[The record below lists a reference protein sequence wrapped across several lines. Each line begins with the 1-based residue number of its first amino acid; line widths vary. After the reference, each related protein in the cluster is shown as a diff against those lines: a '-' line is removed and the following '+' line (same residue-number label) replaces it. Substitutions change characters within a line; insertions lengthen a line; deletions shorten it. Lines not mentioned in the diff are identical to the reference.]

1 MELEKNT
8 LEKLELLF
16 EKYALSGQDVNSYLD
31 GLLISNYLPYWD
43 YISVD
48 TLLTL
53 QKPRTDFPDETIF
66 IIYHQITEL
75 YFKLCLHE
83 YNQIAHNGRNVL
95 PNGQDLGW
103 RDKLDVNFFI
113 ERIKRIIRYFEA
125 LTKSFEIMIN
135 GMEKE
140 QFLRFRMALLPASG
154 FQSAQYRLI
163 EMASTDLINLTDK
176 EHRHR
181 LKEKNASIEEMFEH
195 IYWKKGAIEV
205 STGKKTYTLIQFERK
220 YQEQFIQ
227 WSKYYSDKNIWQKF
241 LSLSE
246 EDRKNPELINALK
259 ELDLSINVRWPL
271 VHYKSAVRY
280 LQQDKGDIAATGGTN
295 WQKYLPPRFQKRI
308 FYPELWTEEER
319 EKWGT
324 FTDLVSAS

>member
-1 MELEKNT
+1 MEIEKST
-8 LEKLELLF
+8 MEKLELLF
-16 EKYALSGQDVNSYLD
+16 EKYSLSGQDINSYLD

-53 QKPRTDFPDETIF
+53 QKPRTDFPDEVIF
-66 IIYHQITEL
+66 IVYHQITEL

-83 YNQIAHNGRNVL
+83 YNQIAHNGRKVL

-103 RDKLDVNFFI
+103 KDKLETNFFV
-113 ERIKRIIRYFEA
+113 ERIQRIVRYFEA

-176 EHRHR
+176 EHRER
-181 LKEKNASIEEMFEH
+181 LRQIKANIEEMYEY
-195 IYWKKGAIEV
+195 IYWKKGATEV
-205 STGKKTYTLIQFERK
+205 TTGKKTYTLLQFEKK
-220 YQEQFIQ
+220 YQETFIN
-227 WSKYYSDKNIWQKF
+227 WAKYYADKNLWQKY
-241 LSLSE
+241 LSLPE
-246 EDRKNPELINALK
+246 ADKKREDVINALK
-259 ELDLSINVRWPL
+259 ELDLSVNVRWPL

-280 LQQDKGDIAATGGTN
+280 LQQDKQDVAATGGTN

-308 FYPELWTEEER
+308 FFPELWTTEEI

-324 FTDLVSAS
+324 FTEINAVS

>member
-1 MELEKNT
+1 MNIEKNT

-53 QKPRTDFPDETIF
+53 QKPRTDFPDEVIF
-66 IIYHQITEL
+66 IVYHQITEL

-83 YNQIAHNGRNVL
+83 YHQIAHNGRNVL

-103 RDKLDVNFFI
+103 KEKLDVYFLI
-113 ERIKRIIRYFEA
+113 ERVNRINRYFEA
-125 LTKSFEIMIN
+125 LTKSFEIMID

-163 EMASTDLINLTDK
+163 EMASTPMINLTDK
-176 EHRHR
+176 EHRER
-181 LKEKNASIEEMFEH
+181 LRRQNASIEEMYEH
-195 IYWKKGAIEV
+195 IYWKKGATEV
-205 STGKKTYTLIQFERK
+205 TTGKKTYTLIQFEKK
-220 YQEQFIQ
+220 YEKQFIE
-227 WSKYYSDKNIWQKF
+227 WAKYYSDKNLWMKY
-241 LSLSE
+241 LSLSD
-246 EDRKNPELINALK
+246 EDRNHPELIKAMKNI
-259 ELDLSINVRWPL
+259 DLNVNVRWPL
-271 VHYKSAVRY
+271 IHYKSAARY
-280 LQQDKGDIAATGGTN
+280 LQQDKQDVAATGGTN

-308 FYPELWTEEER
+308 FFPDLWSEQEK

-324 FTDLVSAS
+324 FTDIPAAS

>member
-1 MELEKNT
+1 MEIEKST
-8 LEKLELLF
+8 IEKLELLF
-16 EKYALSGQDVNSYLD
+16 EKYSLSGQDINSYLD

-53 QKPRTDFPDETIF
+53 QKPRTDFPDEVIF
-66 IIYHQITEL
+66 IVYHQITEL

-83 YNQIAHNGRNVL
+83 YDQIAHNGRKVL

-103 RDKLDVNFFI
+103 KDKLEANFFV
-113 ERIKRIIRYFEA
+113 ERIQRIVRYFEA

-176 EHRHR
+176 EHRER
-181 LKEKNASIEEMFEH
+181 LHQNKASIEEMYEY
-195 IYWKKGAIEV
+195 IYWKKGATEV
-205 STGKKTYTLIQFERK
+205 TTGKKTYTLLQFEKK
-220 YQEQFIQ
+220 YQETFIN
-227 WSKYYSDKNIWQKF
+227 WAKYYADKNLWQKY
-241 LSLSE
+241 LSLPE
-246 EDRKNPELINALK
+246 ADKKREDVINALK
-259 ELDLSINVRWPL
+259 ELDLSVNVRWPL

-280 LQQDKGDIAATGGTN
+280 LQQDKQDVAATGGTN

-308 FYPELWTEEER
+308 FFPELWTAEEK

-324 FTDLVSAS
+324 FTEITIAS